1 MDAAPKFCMQ
11 APSPRVLSTARPLTT
26 SGACSPRCCC
36 PPSLPLSTGNTFSLS
51 DEGRG
56 GATPPH
62 TGPHQVQTL
71 TPPKLPAL
79 SRPWASPPSSSRF
92 PILLWLVTVAGEAGC
107 LAVGLYLASS
117 VPKVWSNLSCFGIIP
132 SSHEGGAE
140 RAICPSP
147 GTRVLTSSGLGLL
160 CICPCVLSQ
169 FSHV

>member
-1 MDAAPKFCMQ
+1 MQ
-11 APSPRVLSTARPLTT
+11 APSPRVLSTERPLTT

-36 PPSLPLSTGNTFSLS
+36 LPSLPLSMGNTFSLS

-56 GATPPH
+56 GVAPPH

-92 PILLWLVTVAGEAGC
+92 PILPWLGTVVGEAGC
-107 LAVGLYLASS
+107 LPVGLYLAS
-117 VPKVWSNLSCFGIIP
+117 KVWSNLSCFGIIP
-132 SSHEGGAE
+132 SRREGGAE
-140 RAICPSP
+140 GAVCPSP

-160 CICPCVLSQ
+160 CICACVLSQ
-169 FSHV
+169 FSRV